1 MPAGTDTYE
10 SRFVTA
16 RDGLR
21 LHVRD
26 YVPEAP
32 ARSLPVVCLPGLA
45 RTAAD
50 FHALAL
56 DLVADEKR
64 PRRVLAVDY
73 RGRGASERDRDWR
86 NYDVRVEL
94 DDLMQALAALG
105 VERAIFIGTS
115 RGGLITMA
123 LSAARPAA
131 IAAAVLNDIGPIIE
145 ARGLMRIRGYVGK
158 LPSPR
163 TIEEAVDI
171 LRRLQDAQFPALS
184 DAEWREMAATTW
196 RQDADGH
203 LLPDYDP
210 ALLKT
215 LEMLDLESKLP
226 ELWPLFGGLA
236 DVPVLALRGANSDI
250 LSPDTLARMRA
261 AHERLEAVETP
272 AQGHAPLTSHKDVRR
287 PILSFIRHLG

>member
-1 MPAGTDTYE
+1 MHAGTDPYE

-26 YVPEAP
+26 YIPTAP
-32 ARSLPVVCLPGLA
+32 ARALPVVCLPGLA

-73 RGRGASERDRDWR
+73 RGRGASERDRNWR

-123 LSAARPAA
+123 MAAARPAA
-131 IAAAVLNDIGPIIE
+131 IAAAVLNDIGPVIE
-145 ARGLMRIRGYVGK
+145 ARGLMRIRGYIGK

-171 LRRLQDAQFPALS
+171 LRRLQDAQFPELT
-184 DAEWREMAATTW
+184 DAEWHEMAAATW
-196 RQDADGH
+196 RQDADGR

-215 LEMLDLESKLP
+215 LEALDLESKLP

-236 DVPVLALRGANSDI
+236 GVPVLALRGANSDI

-261 AHERLEAVETP
+261 AHERLEAVEIP

>member
-1 MPAGTDTYE
+1 MHAATDTYR

-21 LHVRD
+21 LHLRD
-26 YVPEAP
+26 YAP
-32 ARSLPVVCLPGLA
+32 AGPARALPVVCLPGLA

-56 DLVADEKR
+56 DLAGDARR

-73 RGRGASERDRDWR
+73 RGRGASERDRNWR

-94 DDLMQALAALG
+94 DDLMQALSALG

-131 IAAAVLNDIGPIIE
+131 IAAAVLNDIGPVIE
-145 ARGLMRIRGYVGK
+145 ARGLMRIRSYVGK

-163 TIEEAVDI
+163 SIEDAVDI
-171 LRRLQDAQFPALS
+171 LRRLQSAQFPNLS
-184 DAEWREMAATTW
+184 DADWRDMAATTW
-196 RQDADGH
+196 RQDADGR

-215 LEMLDLESKLP
+215 LELLDLETKLP

-236 DVPVLALRGANSDI
+236 GGPVLALRGAHSDI
-250 LSPDTLARMRA
+250 LSPETLARMRA
-261 AHERLEAVETP
+261 AHERLEAVEIP
-272 AQGHAPLTSHKDVRR
+272 AQGHAPLTNHKDVRR
-287 PILSFIRHLG
+287 PILSFIRRLD

>member
-1 MPAGTDTYE
+1 MHAATDTYR

-21 LHVRD
+21 LHLRD
-26 YVPEAP
+26 YAP
-32 ARSLPVVCLPGLA
+32 AGPARALPVVCLPGLA

-56 DLVADEKR
+56 DLAGDARR

-73 RGRGASERDRDWR
+73 RGRGASERDRNWR

-94 DDLMQALAALG
+94 DDLMQALSALG

-131 IAAAVLNDIGPIIE
+131 IAAAVLNDIGPVIE
-145 ARGLMRIRGYVGK
+145 ARGLMRIRSYVGK

-163 TIEEAVDI
+163 SIEDAVDI
-171 LRRLQDAQFPALS
+171 LRRLQSAQFPNLG
-184 DAEWREMAATTW
+184 DADWRDMAATTW
-196 RQDADGH
+196 RQDADGR

-215 LEMLDLESKLP
+215 LELLDLETKLP

-236 DVPVLALRGANSDI
+236 GVPVLALRGAHSDI
-250 LSPDTLARMRA
+250 LSPETLARMRA
-261 AHERLEAVETP
+261 AHERLEAVEIP
-272 AQGHAPLTSHKDVRR
+272 AQGHAPLTNHKDVRR
-287 PILSFIRHLG
+287 PILSFIRRLD

>member
-1 MPAGTDTYE
+1 MHAATDTYR

-21 LHVRD
+21 LHLRD
-26 YVPEAP
+26 YAP
-32 ARSLPVVCLPGLA
+32 AGPARALPVVCLPGLA

-56 DLVADEKR
+56 DLAGDARR

-73 RGRGASERDRDWR
+73 RGRGASERDRNWR

-94 DDLMQALAALG
+94 DDLMQALSALG

-131 IAAAVLNDIGPIIE
+131 IAAAVLNDIGPVIE
-145 ARGLMRIRGYVGK
+145 ARGLMRIRSYVGK

-163 TIEEAVDI
+163 SIEDAVDI
-171 LRRLQDAQFPALS
+171 LRRLQSAQFPNLS
-184 DAEWREMAATTW
+184 DADWRDMAATTW
-196 RQDADGH
+196 RQDADGR

-215 LEMLDLESKLP
+215 LELLDLETKLP
-226 ELWPLFGGLA
+226 ELWRLFGGLA
-236 DVPVLALRGANSDI
+236 GVPVLALRGAHSDI
-250 LSPDTLARMRA
+250 LSPETLARMRA
-261 AHERLEAVETP
+261 AHERLEAVEIP
-272 AQGHAPLTSHKDVRR
+272 AQGHAPLTNHKDVRR
-287 PILSFIRHLG
+287 PILSFIRRLD